1 MKDRIPAANGLA
13 NLLLV
18 IGLALLVF
26 GGASAYPSIRAWLG
40 LDVVPQNFGDE
51 QALSAGIIQANE
63 ALPRRGSDPATPAAN
78 VPSAASPSDDPAAAP
93 IVLPETPLQTDVPP
107 APTATAPPPQPT
119 PTRSTPPAGKFVPG
133 PPTRLV
139 IPAIGLDAPVAP
151 VGWSN
156 VKQGGQLV
164 SMWNV
169 PNRFAA
175 GWLNTSALA
184 GERGNTVL
192 DGHHNIAGEV
202 FRYVVDL
209 KRGDTIQMWVGNQP
223 REYVVSLRKILPEKG
238 QPLEVRLDNAK
249 WIQPTSDERL
259 TLVTCWPYT
268 NNTHRLIVVALPADA
283 LSRDNGVQ

>member
-1 MKDRIPAANGLA
+1 
-13 NLLLV
+13 
-18 IGLALLVF
+18 
-26 GGASAYPSIRAWLG
+26 
-40 LDVVPQNFGDE
+40 
-51 QALSAGIIQANE
+51 
-63 ALPRRGSDPATPAAN
+63 
-78 VPSAASPSDDPAAAP
+78 
-93 IVLPETPLQTDVPP
+93 
-107 APTATAPPPQPT
+107 
-119 PTRSTPPAGKFVPG
+119 
-133 PPTRLV
+133 
-139 IPAIGLDAPVAP
+139 
-151 VGWSN
+151 
-156 VKQGGQLV
+156 
-164 SMWNV
+164 MWNV

-175 GWLNTSALA
+175 GWLNTSAPA

-209 KRGDTIQMWVGNQP
+209 KRGDTIQLWVGNQP

-283 LSRDNGVQ
+283 LPRDNGVQ

>member
-13 NLLLV
+13 NLLMV

-40 LDVVPQNFGDE
+40 LDVVPKSFGDE
-51 QALSAGIIQANE
+51 KALSAGIIQANE

-93 IVLPETPLQTDVPP
+93 IVLPETPLQTDVEP

-133 PPTRLV
+133 APTRLV
-139 IPAIGLDAPVAP
+139 IPAIGLDAPVEP

-156 VKQGGQLV
+156 VKQDGQLV

-175 GWLNTSALA
+175 GWLNTSAPA

-209 KRGDTIQMWVGNQP
+209 KPGDTIQMWVGNQA

-283 LSRDNGVQ
+283 PSRDNGVQ